1 MKEEK
6 ESNKK
11 ILDHSFTSA
20 QSFMLMFKKAFLCI
34 LTISAKQNNNYIVVD
49 TQRGCHTLKKI
60 KNENKN
66 NNYKSVEWVQA
77 NSTNEIFYLV
87 AFVQYS

>member
-1 MKEEK
+1 MKIEE

-11 ILDHSFTSA
+11 ILNHSFTSA
-20 QSFMLMFKKAFLCI
+20 QSFMLMFKKACLCI
-34 LTISAKQNNNYIVVD
+34 LTISAQQYN
-49 TQRGCHTLKKI
+49 
-60 KNENKN
+60 KNE
-66 NNYKSVEWVQA
+66 SVEWVQA

>member
-1 MKEEK
+1 MKVEN

-34 LTISAKQNNNYIVVD
+34 LTISAGQYNNY
-49 TQRGCHTLKKI
+49 
-60 KNENKN
+60 E
-66 NNYKSVEWVQA
+66 SVEWVQA
-77 NSTNEIFYLV
+77 NSTNEKFYLV